1 MNLLKL
7 KNSFLND
14 QFTNIEDSEY
24 LSMILFDYK
33 YYLPEM
39 MMLKVDRASMANS
52 FEVEVPIC

>member
-14 QFTNIEDSEY
+14 KFTDIEDSEY

-33 YYLPEM
+33 YYLP
-39 MMLKVDRASMANS
+39 K
-52 FEVEVPIC
+52 